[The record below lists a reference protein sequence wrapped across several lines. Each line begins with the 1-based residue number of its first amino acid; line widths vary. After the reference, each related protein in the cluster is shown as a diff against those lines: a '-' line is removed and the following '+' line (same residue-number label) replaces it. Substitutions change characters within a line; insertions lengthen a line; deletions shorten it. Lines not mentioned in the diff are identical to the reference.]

1 MFQPYN
7 VPTLQHKTY
16 RMKFLK
22 AVFFLIFVFV
32 AFTVHAQSSNDLKR
46 QRDILTHQLEQLNHE
61 YEETANNKRATLKQL
76 SLLKQQISLREE
88 KINNINSEVRNLDNQ
103 ISESNNFVHNLQS
116 QLNQL
121 KKEYAAMVL
130 FTYHNQSAY
139 NKLMF
144 IFASKDFNQAYKRL
158 KYLQQIG
165 TYRMRQA
172 GYIQETQTELH
183 VKITDLDKNK
193 KEKSNLLLTQEKEK
207 ETLGKEKNSQVQ
219 VVADLSKHEGL
230 LKQQQQDVQRKIAKT
245 NREINAAIRR
255 EIEEQRRRAE
265 EQARAEQKAAAAKAK
280 AENKEVPVPKTRI
293 ITKNSTTSEILNST
307 PEAAKLSNDFLDN
320 RGSLPW
326 PVTNGNIKQGFGIY
340 YDNEGIKNESYGW
353 DIRTNTGAS
362 VRTIFQGEVKSIKD
376 ISGTYLIVIQHGEYF
391 TAYSNLRS
399 FNVKQGQKVSTK
411 QFIGTVATDSSTGE
425 AVVNFAL
432 YKGTTPVNPKIW
444 LAPN

>member
-1 MFQPYN
+1 
-7 VPTLQHKTY
+7 
-16 RMKFLK
+16 MKFLK
-22 AVFFLIFVFV
+22 VVFFLIFVF
-32 AFTVHAQSSNDLKR
+32 AAYTVHAQSSNELKR
-46 QRDILTHQLEQLNHE
+46 QRDALTQQLEQLNHE
-61 YEETANNKRATLKQL
+61 YEETANNKRATLQQL
-76 SLLKQQISLREE
+76 SILKQKINLREE
-88 KINNINSEVRNLDNQ
+88 KIKNINSEVRNLDNQ

-116 QLNQL
+116 QLDQL

-165 TYRMRQA
+165 TYRVRQA
-172 GYIQETQTELH
+172 RYIQETQTELH
-183 VKITDLDKNK
+183 VKIIDLDKNK
-193 KEKSNLLLTQEKEK
+193 KEKSNLLVAQEKEK

-219 VVADLSKHEGL
+219 VVVDLSKHEGL

-255 EIEEQRRRAE
+255 EIEEARRKAE
-265 EQARAEQKAAAAKAK
+265 EQARAEQRAAAAKAK
-280 AENKEVPVPKTRI
+280 AENKEVPVPKTRV
-293 ITKNSTTSEILNST
+293 ITKNSTASEILNST

-326 PVTNGNIKQGFGIY
+326 PVTNGNVKQGFGIY

-362 VRTIFQGEVKSIKD
+362 VRAIFQGEVKSISN

-399 FNVKQGQKVSTK
+399 FTVKQGQKVSTK
-411 QFIGTVATDSSTGE
+411 QSIGTVAIDSSTGE
-425 AVVNFAL
+425 AIVNFAL